1 MRKLKEMVIGSDGQA
16 TIEYALIVF
25 VAVVLAGV
33 LIAVGKPA
41 FEQLVGVVFQK
52 LLQVVM

>member
-1 MRKLKEMVIGSDGQA
+1 LKKLRFIMIRPNGQA

-25 VAVVLAGV
+25 VSVVLVGV
-33 LIAVGKPA
+33 LIAVGKPM

>member
-1 MRKLKEMVIGSDGQA
+1 MRRLKGKVIGSDGQA

-33 LIAVGKPA
+33 LIAVGKPL
-41 FEQLVGVVFQK
+41 FEQLVVVVFQK

>member
-1 MRKLKEMVIGSDGQA
+1 MRRLKGKVIGSDGQA

-25 VAVVLAGV
+25 VAVVLVGV
-33 LIAVGKPA
+33 LIAVGKPL
-41 FEQLVGVVFQK
+41 FEQLVVVVFQK

>member
-1 MRKLKEMVIGSDGQA
+1 MRKLKETVIGSDGQA

>member
-1 MRKLKEMVIGSDGQA
+1 MRKLKEIVIDSDGQA

-25 VAVVLAGV
+25 VAVVLVGV
-33 LIAVGKPA
+33 LIAVGKPI
-41 FEQLVGVVFQK
+41 FEQLVEVVFQK